1 MVINWLYFCAGISV
15 SHNRLLDI
23 KRDLANWILHQYAR
37 DGVFILCNLKKKIFT
52 IIAKDNIDNNATSAT
67 ATKHYYR
74 KSFSVFQFLSVAFP
88 GDMISYPD
96 ELSLTTKSSNSKKV
110 DSLPSPYT
118 EIRRFLSLS
127 TSLTFLTAPI
137 PILPD
142 FDSLVHQQGV
152 KEEYEWLES
161 AYNNKISYWVP
172 WETLISCRTTW
183 HISHLTTN
191 WWTRPYIRYTIS
203 LYECH
208 IKYNQYFESWS
219 NTSRHSQPT
228 NLCPYKGVDVR
239 FPDKFDSD

>member
-1 MVINWLYFCAGISV
+1 MMINWLYFCAGISV
-15 SHNRLLDI
+15 SHNRLLDTA
-23 KRDLANWILHQYAR
+23 RDLANRILHQYER

-52 IIAKDNIDNNATSAT
+52 IIAKDNIDNNATSTT

-74 KSFSVFQFLSVAFP
+74 KSFSVFQFPSVAFP

-110 DSLPSPYT
+110 NSLPSPYT

-172 WETLISCRTTW
+172 WGK
-183 HISHLTTN
+183 HHAGK
-191 WWTRPYIRYTIS
+191 
-203 LYECH
+203 H
-208 IKYNQYFESWS
+208 
-219 NTSRHSQPT
+219 
-228 NLCPYKGVDVR
+228 
-239 FPDKFDSD
+239 